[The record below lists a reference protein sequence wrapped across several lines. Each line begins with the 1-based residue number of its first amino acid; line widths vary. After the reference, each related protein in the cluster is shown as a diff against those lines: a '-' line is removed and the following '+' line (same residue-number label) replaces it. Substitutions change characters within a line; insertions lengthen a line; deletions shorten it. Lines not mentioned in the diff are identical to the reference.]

1 MTFENQTVASVVFTI
16 IVVQYQIMRT
26 NLVLCLILL
35 SNVVLSQPATPAKT
49 LQAGDNLIVDGL
61 DPIPMSLVDEVNRYT
76 QGRSASFVDWHPI
89 TRELMISTRFGNTGQ
104 LHVVRQPMGAR
115 TQLTFFE
122 EPVGG
127 ATYEPAQ
134 GRYFIF
140 SRDAGGNEFGQLY
153 RYDLSDGN
161 VTLLTDGGR
170 SQNGGMRWSKKGT
183 RLLYAST
190 RRNGADRDIWIMD
203 PLKPEEQKMVLELK
217 GGGWGVNDW
226 SSDEKSFILGESIS
240 VNESR
245 LWLVD
250 LATGERKRLSPEVGG
265 QAVFGGALFSADGK
279 SVFLST
285 DLNHEFRYLA
295 TMDLA
300 TGRLKPLTKD
310 IPWDIADYDLSPDGK
325 SLVFST
331 NEAGISKVYLLNV
344 ATSAYTRL
352 REIPDGIIGGLEWH
366 PNGAEFAL
374 TWSSATASSDVY
386 TYRIKDKMLERW
398 TESELGGL
406 QPSMLNDA
414 RLIQWKSFDSTLISG
429 FYYKPPAKFSGKRP
443 VMIVIHGGPEGQSRP
458 TFQGRNNYF
467 LNELGVALI
476 YPNVRGSTGYGKE
489 FVKMD
494 NGYLRENSVRDI
506 GALLDWIAKQPELDP
521 SRVMT
526 MGGSYGGYMALACA
540 VHYSDRLKC
549 SNDIVGISNFNTFL
563 KNTES
568 YRRDLRRVE
577 YGNEQDPAMYAFL
590 DSISPLNNVDRIKI
604 PMFIVQGGNDP
615 RVPRT
620 EATQMAEALKKNKV
634 PVWYL
639 EAKDEGHGFRKKT
652 NSDFQFYSTILF
664 VRKYLLGDQ

>member
-1 MTFENQTVASVVFTI
+1 MNK
-16 IVVQYQIMRT
+16 
-26 NLVLCLILL
+26 NLILL
-35 SNVVLSQPATPAKT
+35 LAILVPSLSSFAQPAPNQKL

-76 QGRSASFVDWHPI
+76 QGRSASFVDWHPMK
-89 TRELMISTRFGNTGQ
+89 RDLLISTRFGNTGQ
-104 LHVVRQPMGAR
+104 LHLVRNPMGAR
-115 TQLTFFE
+115 IQLTFFE

-127 ATYEPAQ
+127 ATYEPLK
-134 GRYFIF
+134 GDYFIF

-153 RYDLSDGN
+153 RYDVADGN

-170 SQNGGMRWSKKGT
+170 SQNGGMRWSKKGG

-203 PLKPEEQKMVLELK
+203 PLKPQDQKLVLELK

-226 SSDEKSFILGESIS
+226 SADEKSFILGESIS
-240 VNESR
+240 VNESH

-250 LATGERKRLSPEVGG
+250 LASGEKKRLSPETKE
-265 QAVFGGALFSADGK
+265 QAVFGGALFSVDGK
-279 SVFLST
+279 SIFLST

-295 TMDLA
+295 SMDLA
-300 TGRLKPLTKD
+300 TRAMKPLTKD
-310 IPWDIADYDLSPDGK
+310 IPWDISDYDLSPDGK
-325 SLVFST
+325 SMVFST
-331 NEAGISKVYLLNV
+331 NEAGISKVYLMNV
-344 ATSAYTRL
+344 TTGTYVRVK
-352 REIPDGIIGGLEWH
+352 EIPDGIVGGLEWH

-386 TYRIKDKMLERW
+386 TYRVKDKKLERW

-406 QPSMLNDA
+406 QPSMMNDA
-414 RLIQWKSFDSTLISG
+414 RLIQWKSFDNTTISG
-429 FYYKPPAKFSGKRP
+429 FYYKPPAKFTGKRP

-458 TFQGRNNYF
+458 TFQGRNNYY
-467 LNELGVALI
+467 LNELGVAMI

-494 NGYLRENSVRDI
+494 NGFLRENSVRDI
-506 GALLDWIAKQPELDP
+506 GALLDWIGQQPDLDP

-577 YGNEQDPAMYAFL
+577 YGDEQDPSMYSFL
-590 DSISPLNNVDRIKI
+590 DSISPLNNVGKIKI

-620 EATQMAEALKKNKV
+620 EATQMAEALKKNQV

-664 VRKYLLGDQ
+664 VRKYLLDGQ

>member
-1 MTFENQTVASVVFTI
+1 MKKNCFLLFTS
-16 IVVQYQIMRT
+16 
-26 NLVLCLILL
+26 LILWV
-35 SNVVLSQPATPAKT
+35 NAYSQPASTEKK

-76 QGRSASFVDWHPI
+76 QGRSASFVDWHPAR
-89 TRELMISTRFGNTGQ
+89 REMLIGTRFGNTNQ
-104 LHVVRQPMGAR
+104 LHLLRNPMGAR

-127 ATYEPAQ
+127 ATYEPIK
-134 GRYFIF
+134 GEYFIF

-153 RYDLSDGN
+153 RYDVADGN
-161 VTLLTDGGR
+161 ITLLTDGGR
-170 SQNGGMRWSKKGT
+170 SQNGGMRWSKKGGK
-183 RLLYAST
+183 LLYAST
-190 RRNGADRDIWIMD
+190 RRNGADRDIWLMD
-203 PLKPEEQKMVLELK
+203 PLKPNEQKLVLELK

-226 SSDEKSFILGESIS
+226 SADEKSFILGESIS

-250 LATGERKRLSPEVGG
+250 LATGERKRLSPEVKE

-295 TMDLA
+295 SMDIA
-300 TGRLKPLTKD
+300 TGALKPLTKD
-310 IPWDIADYDLSPDGK
+310 IPWDISDYDLSPDGK

-344 ATSAYTRL
+344 ATNSYTRV
-352 REIPDGIIGGLEWH
+352 REIPDGIAGGLEWH
-366 PNGAEFAL
+366 PDGTEFVL

-386 TYRIKDKMLERW
+386 TYRVKEKRLERW

-406 QPSMLNDA
+406 RPSMLNDA
-414 RLIQWKSFDSTLISG
+414 RLIQWKSFDNTLISG
-429 FYYKPPAKFSGKRP
+429 FYYKPPAKFAGKRP
-443 VMIVIHGGPEGQSRP
+443 VMIIIHGGPEGQSRP
-458 TFQGRNNYF
+458 TFQGRNNYY

-506 GALLDWIAKQPELDP
+506 GALLDWIAQQPDLDP

-540 VHYSDRLKC
+540 VHYSDRLRC

-577 YGNEQDPAMYAFL
+577 YGDEQDPAMYAFL
-590 DSISPLNNVDRIKI
+590 DSISPLNNVEKIRI

-620 EATQMAEALKKNKV
+620 EATQMAEALKKNNV

-664 VRKYLLGDQ
+664 VRKYLLGGQ